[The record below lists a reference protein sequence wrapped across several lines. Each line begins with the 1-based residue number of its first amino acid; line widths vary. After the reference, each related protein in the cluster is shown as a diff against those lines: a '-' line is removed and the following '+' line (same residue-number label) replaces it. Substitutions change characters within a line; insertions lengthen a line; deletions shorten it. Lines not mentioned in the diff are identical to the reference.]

1 MGIKHMTEPL
11 IEVNNLI
18 KYYKIKVRRGKIRNL
33 LLPAYKEFLALNNV
47 SFEIKKDEIFGIL
60 GPNGAGKTTIVK
72 LLCGL
77 SYPTSGEIFID
88 KQDVVKNLYHIQ
100 TKVGTMFGN
109 TMIYHRLTGYDN
121 LKYYS
126 RIYNILNY
134 NERIEKL
141 LRLVG
146 LYKWKDQYVENYSLG
161 MKSKLALARALI
173 HDPEIIILDEPT
185 LGLDVKNSLFIRK
198 FLKNSGKTIIITTHN
213 MEVANDICS
222 RIALLSKGKI
232 IAIDTPEK
240 IKGKVLS
247 NFIVEIESPE
257 VEKIINLIENSSI
270 IENFEQMNKK
280 QIKIYFKFQENLQH
294 ILNILSNVKISSL
307 KTITP
312 SLEEAFLRL
321 TSQKEQN
328 Q

>member
-1 MGIKHMTEPL
+1 MTEPL